1 MELRLLKNANEFKII
16 TATLLAHNAKESL
29 LQTLDYK
36 IITAQNHNIMF
47 DTIPKKLITKPSL
60 VWNVSVKQDLSDTM
74 KLDYLIKNISFKS
87 NYILNVD
94 KNSSHLTGW
103 MTINN
108 KSGKTFTKTKLS
120 LLAGDINTVA
130 TNTPYR
136 AKVLMAMSEPVQ
148 AKHSAYEGYHL
159 YEIPFQVTLAN
170 NEKTQLKFISQKEIP
185 TTKIY
190 SAYLRNPLYLR
201 GEISSNVNQYIV
213 LQGINVPL
221 PQGTIRTYSK
231 RSGQTIFLGENHIPH
246 TPKKTPVQLK
256 IGKNFDIKVTQTER
270 HRQDTKKRFDV
281 TVHYTITNRSTTDKT
296 VTLLIPFHR
305 SKDFQ
310 ITTDKKYSF
319 TKGNLLTFDINV
331 KADATENFEVHFQT
345 QKN

>member
-1 MELRLLKNANEFKII
+1 
-16 TATLLAHNAKESL
+16 
-29 LQTLDYK
+29 
-36 IITAQNHNIMF
+36 
-47 DTIPKKLITKPSL
+47 
-60 VWNVSVKQDLSDTM
+60 M
-74 KLDYLIKNISFKS
+74 KLDYLIRNISFKS

-170 NEKTQLKFISQKEIP
+170 NEKTQLKFINKKEIP

-201 GEISSNVNQYIV
+201 GQISSNVNQYIV
-213 LQGINVPL
+213 LQGIDVPL
-221 PQGTIRTYSK
+221 PQGTI
-231 RSGQTIFLGENHIPH
+231 
-246 TPKKTPVQLK
+246 
-256 IGKNFDIKVTQTER
+256 
-270 HRQDTKKRFDV
+270 
-281 TVHYTITNRSTTDKT
+281 
-296 VTLLIPFHR
+296 
-305 SKDFQ
+305 
-310 ITTDKKYSF
+310 
-319 TKGNLLTFDINV
+319 
-331 KADATENFEVHFQT
+331 
-345 QKN
+345 